1 MSKKHPVKYYNDI
14 EILDNSEK
22 LNSSPNHYEKIR
34 LEFSILHANKGSYS
48 IQAKL
53 YDQQVFDF
61 FSETKKVDTKQTLVF
76 GNFFNCNFYFQKE
89 QKLFVTLN
97 KNNTPFKIEITLGC
111 IVGSKDCTFS
121 QNFFNDESL
130 VIKAEKLEKE
140 EDILALKLN
149 LKEINS
155 DPNFFFE
162 NEFYYLITS
171 RRIDIYESS
180 ESQKDG
186 SFIPVQI
193 PTNLL
198 KPSYTVSIYNLSNNK
213 LVFSF
218 DRSIQQIK
226 NHEKFKIKIQLPNNS
241 YVLFEDN
248 SEIIKNYTFIDYIKS
263 GVKIALSIGID
274 FTGSNG
280 HPLDPGSLHSIHGP
294 NDYER
299 AITSCGKIVGNYD
312 YDQLFPVYGFG
323 AIVNSS
329 YSKELSMCFNLNLTS
344 DPNINT
350 MDNVIKTYHEIIE
363 KDRLTFAGPTEFT
376 PLIREVISRIDKKD
390 ILEYHILLI
399 LTDGVIDDLQETI
412 DILVEASI
420 LPLSVIII
428 GIGNADFKEMEI
440 LDGDEVPLTSSKGKK
455 RMRDLV
461 QFVPFSKYQNNA
473 EKLSMEVLAEI
484 PRQIVE
490 YYQFKNLNPNQ
501 IEKLL
506 NKQSKINLFNPN
518 ANANPKNDITQ
529 QTKQIDRKFNNTN
542 YYTFQQLSINNND
555 NNNLKQANKFV
566 ENKSYYTPNQNQF
579 IINIDNNNIINNPKP
594 INKIV
599 DNNSYYT
606 PNQKQF
612 INNTNNNQNQNSQ
625 FVYNK
630 SYYSNQNYQ
639 NTISTNLNTARNNN
653 LNTTRGS
660 RGCNPNS
667 INLNQFNNN
676 QNNNIYQRRNIPY
689 RMNPNQIN
697 IQNNNGSLTQRNNIN
712 IPNPFNIGNNINQ
725 NINININNNINS
737 NNNIIGSSNSNNS
750 HNGMKNTTKRLIN
763 TINNLPIEN
772 IHDVNGIDLSKLS
785 IHETTYL
792 NANNV
797 QNGK

>member
-1 MSKKHPVKYYNDI
+1 
-14 EILDNSEK
+14 
-22 LNSSPNHYEKIR
+22 
-34 LEFSILHANKGSYS
+34 
-48 IQAKL
+48 
-53 YDQQVFDF
+53 
-61 FSETKKVDTKQTLVF
+61 
-76 GNFFNCNFYFQKE
+76 
-89 QKLFVTLN
+89 
-97 KNNTPFKIEITLGC
+97 
-111 IVGSKDCTFS
+111 
-121 QNFFNDESL
+121 
-130 VIKAEKLEKE
+130 
-140 EDILALKLN
+140 
-149 LKEINS
+149 
-155 DPNFFFE
+155 
-162 NEFYYLITS
+162 
-171 RRIDIYESS
+171 
-180 ESQKDG
+180 
-186 SFIPVQI
+186 
-193 PTNLL
+193 
-198 KPSYTVSIYNLSNNK
+198 
-213 LVFSF
+213 
-218 DRSIQQIK
+218 
-226 NHEKFKIKIQLPNNS
+226 
-241 YVLFEDN
+241 
-248 SEIIKNYTFIDYIKS
+248 
-263 GVKIALSIGID
+263 
-274 FTGSNG
+274 
-280 HPLDPGSLHSIHGP
+280 
-294 NDYER
+294 
-299 AITSCGKIVGNYD
+299 
-312 YDQLFPVYGFG
+312 
-323 AIVNSS
+323 
-329 YSKELSMCFNLNLTS
+329 
-344 DPNINT
+344 
-350 MDNVIKTYHEIIE
+350 
-363 KDRLTFAGPTEFT
+363 
-376 PLIREVISRIDKKD
+376 
-390 ILEYHILLI
+390 
-399 LTDGVIDDLQETI
+399 
-412 DILVEASI
+412 
-420 LPLSVIII
+420 
-428 GIGNADFKEMEI
+428 
-440 LDGDEVPLTSSKGKK
+440 
-455 RMRDLV
+455 MRDLV

-490 YYQFKNLNPNQ
+490 YYQFKNLNPDQ

-506 NKQSKINLFNPN
+506 NKQSKINLYNPN
-518 ANANPKNDITQ
+518 ANAKPKNDITQ

-750 HNGMKNTTKRLIN
+750 HNGMKNTTKRVII